1 MLPRSFR
8 RILHAASLALLALAA
23 SGCEEQTP
31 VKKGPATPA
40 ADPAEAEK
48 IEQGKKLIRSANE
61 AINDKN
67 YDKARKQLE
76 QARELGVESQ
86 RFEIDEAMEK
96 VDKRQAKLWA
106 NEVSESFQNKDC
118 AGAFK
123 TLAEPFKALAES
135 EAFTREL
142 RRLIGAEALKC
153 VQEAVD
159 QKILGNAFADAR
171 KYANSDEVKS
181 VLGPTAHGKLAAEME
196 ATVLEA
202 LRALVEPDV
211 KAKKWEKAVE
221 KIDAAGK
228 KGDASSEQV
237 ETLLNLVRDGVR
249 PEIDGLATRTLGN
262 RDAPAALKQID
273 ALAKT
278 ARWAIPDGGATVAVG
293 GILPEDLAKK
303 RATLAVWVEAQRLA
317 VKALKKGELRFTH
330 GKVAVAPAGNADG
343 PSKQEIPHGA
353 KIWILGTAKNK
364 ALVTTT
370 DPGAA
375 SLVSMLDQVAGWVP
389 VDRLFKEDTGDWL
402 VPDEQLKGERVWGP
416 LRPGEPMWEL
426 GTVSEVNGKE
436 IVVKRLADG
445 VPFKLSRQ
453 KLRSGR
459 LAPGTKVLTFCVA
472 KDQPAQVVEVPPP
485 FRSAKLKCDGG
496 QEKEEDLASLRS
508 KPELLPTSK

>member
-1 MLPRSFR
+1 MLPRSIR
-8 RILHAASLALLALAA
+8 RILQAASLALLALAA
-23 SGCEEQTP
+23 TGCEEQTP
-31 VKKGPATPA
+31 EKKGPATPA
-40 ADPAEAEK
+40 DDPAEAKK

-61 AINDKN
+61 AINEKN
-67 YDKARKQLE
+67 YDKARKLLG
-76 QARELGVESQ
+76 QARELGVESLT
-86 RFEIDEAMEK
+86 FEIDEAMEK

-135 EAFTREL
+135 EAFTKEL
-142 RRLIGAEALKC
+142 RRLIGAETLKC

-171 KYANSDEVKS
+171 KYANSEEVKN
-181 VLGPTAHGKLAAEME
+181 VLGPTAHDKLVAEME

-211 KAKKWEKAVE
+211 KAKKWEKAVD

-228 KGDASSEQV
+228 KGDASGEQV
-237 ETLLNLVRDGVR
+237 ETLLNLVRDGIR
-249 PEIDGLATRTLGN
+249 PEIDALATRTLGQ

-278 ARWAIPDGGATVAVG
+278 ARWAIPDGASVSVG

-317 VKALKKGELRFTH
+317 VKALKKAEPRFTH
-330 GKVAVAPAGNADG
+330 GKLAVAPAGNADG
-343 PSKQEIPHGA
+343 APKQEIPHGS

-370 DPGAA
+370 DPGSA
-375 SLVSMLDQVAGWVP
+375 SLVSMLDKVSGWVA